1 MKEIQ
6 YVGKVGKKIARSE
19 ETNANNKE
27 RRGKGCFFAFFRF
40 SGFWGSEVCIGRV
53 DELPGKPYQRNPNPN
68 PS

>member
-19 ETNANNKE
+19 ETNAKNKE
-27 RRGKGCFFAFFRF
+27 RRGKGWFFAFSVFLGIR
-40 SGFWGSEVCIGRV
+40 SIWEGR
-53 DELPGKPYQRNPNPN
+53 PYQRNPNPN